1 MTTYSIILSLFVLTT
16 YCFYMY
22 NIYLSS
28 KIYSIL
34 TVQSLFQN
42 VFTFIFVSLTG
53 IKDLLIKNFNFLPVY
68 YKRNE
73 NLWVDGFLFDFLQKK
88 STDLWIRKFVIYTGF
103 IFSER
108 LVFDVIIRIYLDNL
122 LWPLHYV
129 GLFETNNILEMLV
142 INVFFYFFLFAL
154 LVFLYICLF

>member
-1 MTTYSIILSLFVLTT
+1 
-16 YCFYMY
+16 MY

-53 IKDLLIKNFNFLPVY
+53 VKDLLIKNFNFLPVY

-88 STDLWIRKFVIYTGF
+88 STDL
-103 IFSER
+103 
-108 LVFDVIIRIYLDNL
+108 
-122 LWPLHYV
+122 
-129 GLFETNNILEMLV
+129 
-142 INVFFYFFLFAL
+142 
-154 LVFLYICLF
+154 

>member
-1 MTTYSIILSLFVLTT
+1 
-16 YCFYMY
+16 MY

-34 TVQSLFQN
+34 TTQSLFQN
-42 VFTFIFVSLTG
+42 VFTCIFVSLTG

-88 STDLWIRKFVIYTGF
+88 SADL
-103 IFSER
+103 
-108 LVFDVIIRIYLDNL
+108 
-122 LWPLHYV
+122 
-129 GLFETNNILEMLV
+129 
-142 INVFFYFFLFAL
+142 
-154 LVFLYICLF
+154 

>member
-1 MTTYSIILSLFVLTT
+1 
-16 YCFYMY
+16 MY

-53 IKDLLIKNFNFLPVY
+53 VKDLLIKNFNFLPVY

-129 GLFETNNILEMLV
+129 GSFETNNILEMLV